1 MREQLPSEILERAAK
16 RRGVWSRAPQPP
28 ARPSRRTLVDAA
40 RPPMLRALYD
50 WILRLAG
57 TPAAMPALAGVAM
70 LEATFPFAPPDLMLA
85 PMVLARRERAWLYA
99 GVCTAGSV
107 AGGMV
112 GYAIG
117 FYAAPLGN
125 RILALS
131 GHANALA
138 AFHAWF
144 AQWGLAVILIKGL
157 TPVPYMLV
165 TLASGLAHFSFPI
178 FVAAS
183 IVTRGGRFFLEAAL
197 LQHPKAKAIIER
209 YFYLI
214 AIAGI

>member
-1 MREQLPSEILERAAK
+1 ML
-16 RRGVWSRAPQPP
+16 
-28 ARPSRRTLVDAA
+28 RTL
-40 RPPMLRALYD
+40 YD
-50 WILRLAG
+50 RVIRLAA
-57 TPAAMPALAGVAM
+57 TRYALPALAGVAAI
-70 LEATFPFAPPDLMLA
+70 EATFPFPPPDLILG

-99 GVCTAGSV
+99 AICTAGSV
-107 AGGMV
+107 TGGTI

-117 FYAAPLGN
+117 FFLSGLGE

-131 GHANALA
+131 GHSGALS

-165 TLASGLAHFSFPI
+165 TIASGIAHFSFPV
-178 FVAAS
+178 FVGAS

-197 LQHPKAKAIIER
+197 LQHPQANAFVSR
-209 YFYLI
+209 YLYW
-214 AIAGI
+214 IAGAGVVLIIAAFVSLKLLGGG